1 MAGGEQPRVEAEAVP
16 ERHNGVELST
26 IILSLWDLGLFSLLL
41 RIHTRTS
48 QIITNARST
57 ALLRANATFLPSF
70 ELFQGKWFSWCGEM
84 ISRVCFLGCWQNLD
98 EDKESIFSLIYS
110 FRDVRD
116 FFFFYLSM
124 TRRIKLCFS
133 RKMVEFEKNQ
143 LLSFEE
149 SFMITWVIFNVIHL
163 W

>member
-70 ELFQGKWFSWCGEM
+70 ELFQRKWFSWCGEM

-116 FFFFYLSM
+116 FFFFIYRWHVELNCVFQGKWWNS
-124 TRRIKLCFS
+124 RRINYCRS
-133 RKMVEFEKNQ
+133 KNRLW
-143 LLSFEE
+143 LLELFL
-149 SFMITWVIFNVIHL
+149 M
-163 W
+163 

>member
-1 MAGGEQPRVEAEAVP
+1 MAWNYPP
-16 ERHNGVELST
+16 SSSLSG
-26 IILSLWDLGLFSLLL
+26 ILASSLFFSGYT
-41 RIHTRTS
+41 HAPQ

-116 FFFFYLSM
+116 FFFFIYRWHVELNCVFQGKWWNS
-124 TRRIKLCFS
+124 RRINYCRS
-133 RKMVEFEKNQ
+133 KNRLW
-143 LLSFEE
+143 LLELFL
-149 SFMITWVIFNVIHL
+149 M
-163 W
+163 